1 MHCCSVWREQPSFP
15 RIAGPAALSAAPS
28 MNIYPFEIVK
38 ENAEQYAYLSW
49 HVNSET
55 DPGHKW
61 LRESMMQAI
70 RTNQ

>member
-1 MHCCSVWREQPSFP
+1 
-15 RIAGPAALSAAPS
+15 

-70 RTNQ
+70 QTNQ